1 MSEKKH
7 RCLLGLFLLI
17 FAWTSSCAEPIPVDC
32 ATEEECTTENE
43 GGFQTGPATGIAAGA
58 AAALALAGGGLG
70 GPSSESG
77 GSGSDSSPAATIN
90 NTSDTVDNS
99 GDDGNTPSDITNY
112 VFTKTDPSCSAYVGE
127 FTSKIKDL
135 GNNRTLTGSLSITTD
150 GNTCTISSNSIPN
163 HDVNDTGAFAT
174 TVSEVNTTFKIP
186 VSPTVANSPT
196 QLSLEYDNAVFLNGA
211 KLDLL
216 AAACYGIGPEPL
228 GQEKIGCFQTNTPWR
243 YDPMSPLNQ
252 FGTDSHNAHTQPNGA
267 YHYHG
272 DPVAMYVS
280 GGKASGVIGFAADG
294 FPIYGPFIDDNGD
307 FRIVTS
313 SYALRSGARQSQSG
327 EGAFPGGNY
336 DGTYVDDY
344 EYQEGSGDLDECNGR
359 VTNGRY
365 GYYVT
370 SSYPWIMK
378 CFKGTPDSSFQK

>member
-1 MSEKKH
+1 SICSCRLTEAKPPPFPDIHWKSLLLSWLLWPIYCAQAFKGAWASLFRASSGVFMMKK
-7 RCLLGLFLLI
+7 LLI
-17 FAWTSSCAEPIPVDC
+17 CSSLSLI
-32 ATEEECTTENE
+32 
-43 GGFQTGPATGIAAGA
+43 
-58 AAALALAGGGLG
+58 LAGVVACS
-70 GPSSESG
+70 PPG
-77 GSGSDSSPAATIN
+77 GS
-90 NTSDTVDNS
+90 SDTVGSSDDN
-99 GDDGNTPSDITNY
+99 GNTPSDITNY
-112 VFTKTDPSCSAYVGE
+112 VFTKTDPSCSAYIGE
-127 FTSKIKDL
+127 FTSTIKDL
-135 GNNRTLTGSLSITTD
+135 GKNRTLEGSLSITTD
-150 GNTCTISSNSIPN
+150 GSTCTISSNSIPN

-174 TVSEVNTTFKIP
+174 TVSEVNTTFRVP

-196 QLSLEYDNAVFLNGA
+196 QLSLAYDNAVFLNGA

-216 AAACYGIGPEPL
+216 AAACYGIGRGQPL

-307 FRIVTS
+307 FRRVTS
-313 SYALRSGARQSQSG
+313 SYVLRSGARQSQSG

-344 EYQEGSGDLDECNGR
+344 KYQAGSGDLDECNGR

-370 SSYPWIMK
+370 SSYPWVMK
-378 CFKGTPDSSFQK
+378 CFKGTPDNSFQK

>member
-1 MSEKKH
+1 M
-7 RCLLGLFLLI
+7 
-17 FAWTSSCAEPIPVDC
+17 
-32 ATEEECTTENE
+32 
-43 GGFQTGPATGIAAGA
+43 
-58 AAALALAGGGLG
+58 
-70 GPSSESG
+70 
-77 GSGSDSSPAATIN
+77 
-90 NTSDTVDNS
+90 
-99 GDDGNTPSDITNY
+99 
-112 VFTKTDPSCSAYVGE
+112 
-127 FTSKIKDL
+127 
-135 GNNRTLTGSLSITTD
+135 
-150 GNTCTISSNSIPN
+150 
-163 HDVNDTGAFAT
+163 
-174 TVSEVNTTFKIP
+174 
-186 VSPTVANSPT
+186 
-196 QLSLEYDNAVFLNGA
+196 
-211 KLDLL
+211 
-216 AAACYGIGPEPL
+216 
-228 GQEKIGCFQTNTPWR
+228 NTPWR

-272 DPVAMYVS
+272 DPVAMYAS

-307 FRIVTS
+307 FRRVTS
-313 SYALRSGARQSQSG
+313 SYVLRSGARQSQSR

-370 SSYPWIMK
+370 SSYPWVMK

>member
-1 MSEKKH
+1 MMKKI
-7 RCLLGLFLLI
+7 LI
-17 FAWTSSCAEPIPVDC
+17 CSSLSLI
-32 ATEEECTTENE
+32 
-43 GGFQTGPATGIAAGA
+43 
-58 AAALALAGGGLG
+58 LAGVVACS
-70 GPSSESG
+70 PPG
-77 GSGSDSSPAATIN
+77 GSSNTVGS
-90 NTSDTVDNS
+90 SDDN
-99 GDDGNTPSDITNY
+99 GNTPSDITNY

-163 HDVNDTGAFAT
+163 HNVNDTGAFAT
-174 TVSEVNTTFKIP
+174 TVSEVNTTFRVP

-307 FRIVTS
+307 FRRVTS

>member
-1 MSEKKH
+1 MMKK
-7 RCLLGLFLLI
+7 FLILSSLSLI
-17 FAWTSSCAEPIPVDC
+17 
-32 ATEEECTTENE
+32 
-43 GGFQTGPATGIAAGA
+43 
-58 AAALALAGGGLG
+58 LAGVVACS
-70 GPSSESG
+70 PSG
-77 GSGSDSSPAATIN
+77 DS
-90 NTSDTVDNS
+90 SDTVGSSDDN
-99 GDDGNTPSDITNY
+99 GNTPSDITNY
-112 VFTKTDPSCSAYVGE
+112 VFTKTEPSCSAYIGE
-127 FTSKIKDL
+127 FTSTIKDL

-163 HDVNDTGAFAT
+163 HDVNDNGTFAT
-174 TVSEVNTTFKIP
+174 SVSEVNTTFSIP
-186 VSPTVANSPT
+186 VSPAVANSPT
-196 QLSLEYDNAVFLNGA
+196 QLSLAYDNAVFLNGA

-216 AAACYGIGPEPL
+216 AAACYGIGRGQPL
-228 GQEKIGCFQTNTPWR
+228 GQEKIGCNQTNTPWR

-307 FRIVTS
+307 FRRVTS
-313 SYALRSGARQSQSG
+313 SYVLRSGARQSQSG
-327 EGAFPGGNY
+327 EGAFPSGNY

-344 EYQEGSGDLDECNGR
+344 EYQAGSGDLDECNGR

-370 SSYPWIMK
+370 SSYPWVMK

>member
-1 MSEKKH
+1 MMKK
-7 RCLLGLFLLI
+7 LLI
-17 FAWTSSCAEPIPVDC
+17 CSSLSLI
-32 ATEEECTTENE
+32 
-43 GGFQTGPATGIAAGA
+43 
-58 AAALALAGGGLG
+58 LAGVVACS
-70 GPSSESG
+70 PPG
-77 GSGSDSSPAATIN
+77 GS
-90 NTSDTVDNS
+90 SDTVGSSDDNGNTPS
-99 GDDGNTPSDITNY
+99 DDEASDNGNTPSDITNY
-112 VFTKTDPSCSAYVGE
+112 FFTKTDPSCSAYIGE
-127 FTSKIKDL
+127 FTSTIKDL
-135 GNNRTLTGSLSITTD
+135 GNNRTLKGSLSITTD

-228 GQEKIGCFQTNTPWR
+228 GQEKIGCFQTNIPWR
-243 YDPMSPLNQ
+243 YDPMSLLNQ

-307 FRIVTS
+307 FRRVTS